1 MARWLYYF
9 TLSFL
14 LALPST
20 TRSAS
25 DPDTLT
31 FFRAIRDKDTYGR
44 KAVKY
49 DHIVIK
55 EATGEV
61 GYYVEQQPAHTIS
74 GVAIESIVVRK
85 TPKYYNGQKELRR
98 AFEKIP
104 ETFNVTFKIK
114 PPEGE
119 KFSSFTKKNSQEF
132 FQSRIGNRS
141 LSLIELVFP
150 FEPDESRTLEF
161 TFYLGEEADSNKLH
175 EMLSPFKGKVIWE

>member
-55 EATGEV
+55 EATGEL
-61 GYYVEQQPAHTIS
+61 ATMS
-74 GVAIESIVVRK
+74 S
-85 TPKYYNGQKELRR
+85 N
-98 AFEKIP
+98 
-104 ETFNVTFKIK
+104 N
-114 PPEGE
+114 PP
-119 KFSSFTKKNSQEF
+119 T
-132 FQSRIGNRS
+132 
-141 LSLIELVFP
+141 LSLEL
-150 FEPDESRTLEF
+150 L
-161 TFYLGEEADSNKLH
+161 
-175 EMLSPFKGKVIWE
+175 